1 MPTELNILELQERIL
16 QGHTLTAEEY
26 KQIIDSHRA
35 GRTAAAAT
43 SAKSRSKKAPVDF
56 DLNAEIDAAL
66 GL

>member
-1 MPTELNILELQERIL
+1 MPTDVNILELQQRIL

-26 KQIIDSHRA
+26 KQVIEAHRT
-35 GRTAAAAT
+35 GRTAAAAA
-43 SAKSRSKKAPVDF
+43 AKSKGKKAVDF

>member
-1 MPTELNILELQERIL
+1 MPTDINILELQQRIL

-26 KQIIDSHRA
+26 KQVIEAHRA
-35 GRTAAAAT
+35 SRTAAATTAA
-43 SAKSRSKKAPVDF
+43 AKIKKKTVDF

>member
-1 MPTELNILELQERIL
+1 MTTDVNILELQQRIL

-26 KQIIDSHRA
+26 KQVIEAHRT
-35 GRTAAAAT
+35 GRTAAAAA
-43 SAKSRSKKAPVDF
+43 AKTKKKAVDF